1 MERTSIILMLR
12 HEFSVNSVT
21 CDIIEWTSA
30 GREAARKKEESAL
43 ADTKALPQQEKLAR
57 GLLCEREKRSESSP

>member
-21 CDIIEWTSA
+21 CDIIERKSCRTRNSEKKRSPLWPITKARSLA
-30 GREAARKKEESAL
+30 REAGA
-43 ADTKALPQQEKLAR
+43 
-57 GLLCEREKRSESSP
+57 GLLCEREKRSERSP